1 MTKRYLKRLKRFNFE
16 NFLFDDKKALR
27 FLDDLGF
34 VHHFECRNKEG
45 CENAGTEIKEINQKW
60 YFSCTNQACR
70 NSRACIKFTE

>member
-45 CENAGTEIKEINQKW
+45 CENAGTEIKEIN
-60 YFSCTNQACR
+60 
-70 NSRACIKFTE
+70 